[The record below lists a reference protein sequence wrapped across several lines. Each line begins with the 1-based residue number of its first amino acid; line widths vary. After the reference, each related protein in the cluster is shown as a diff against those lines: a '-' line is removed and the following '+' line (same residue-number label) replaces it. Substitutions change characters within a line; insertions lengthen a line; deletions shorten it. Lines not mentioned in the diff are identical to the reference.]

1 MECELCPGKQY
12 VGKCETQ
19 LNTRINAH
27 RSDVW
32 RTNGP
37 PCDKHFQLDGHSFNT
52 HARFTIIEKIEKPP
66 NNKNDL
72 RALLEN
78 KEDVWMKRLQTL
90 EPHGLNIT
98 YNYPQKLTGCIK

>member
-12 VGKCETQ
+12 VGKCEKP
-19 LNTRINAH
+19 LNIRITTH

-37 PCDKHFQLDGHSFNT
+37 CYKHFQLNGHSFNT
-52 HARFTIIEKIEKPP
+52 YAWFTIIEKIEKPP
-66 NNKNDL
+66 NNKQDL
-72 RALLEN
+72 HALLEH

-90 EPHGLNIT
+90 EPHGQSIT
-98 YNYPQKLTGCIK
+98 YNYPLKVNLLY